1 MKKAGLILLFMLN
14 ANFANAGLGDSLRE
28 LRGTIGEMT
37 STSREVGE
45 LSKEVTPTKSPETA
59 KPEANATS
67 TEIKSGD
74 TITAKMDKVKVLKE
88 ANKKSA
94 KLVQLTKSDELIYMG
109 EEQNGMYRVT
119 TSEGEGWV
127 DKLLVKKQ

>member
-1 MKKAGLILLFMLN
+1 MKYHSFVLSLFILN
-14 ANFANAGLGDSLRE
+14 VSVANAGLGDSLRE

-37 STSREVGE
+37 NTSREAGQ
-45 LSKEVTPTKSPETA
+45 LAKEVTPEKSPETA
-59 KPEANATS
+59 KSDASAT

-74 TITAKMDKVKVLKE
+74 AIVPKMDKVKVLKE

-94 KLVQLTKSDELIYMG
+94 KLMQLSKTDEVIYMG

-127 DKLLVKKQ
+127 DKLLVKKP

>member
-1 MKKAGLILLFMLN
+1 MRFVSAVLLMLLTG
-14 ANFANAGLGDSLRE
+14 AAHAGLGDSLRE

-45 LSKEVTPTKSPETA
+45 LSKEVTPTKSPD
-59 KPEANATS
+59 ATKAES
-67 TEIKSGD
+67 VTTTEIKSGD
-74 TITAKMDKVKVLKE
+74 TIVAKMDKVKVLKE

-94 KLVQLTKSDELIYMG
+94 KLLQLSKTDEVIYMG

-127 DKLLVKKQ
+127 DKLLVKKP

>member
-1 MKKAGLILLFMLN
+1 MKKVILILLIPLN
-14 ANFANAGLGDSLRE
+14 ASIANAGLGNSLRE
-28 LRGTIGEMT
+28 LRGTIGEIT
-37 STSREVGE
+37 NTSREAGQ
-45 LSKEVTPTKSPETA
+45 LAKEVTPEKLPEAT
-59 KPEANATS
+59 KPEASIS

-74 TITAKMDKVKVLKE
+74 TVVPKMDKVKVLKE

-94 KLVQLTKSDELIYMG
+94 KLAQLSKSEEVIYMG

-127 DKLLVKKQ
+127 DKLLVKKP